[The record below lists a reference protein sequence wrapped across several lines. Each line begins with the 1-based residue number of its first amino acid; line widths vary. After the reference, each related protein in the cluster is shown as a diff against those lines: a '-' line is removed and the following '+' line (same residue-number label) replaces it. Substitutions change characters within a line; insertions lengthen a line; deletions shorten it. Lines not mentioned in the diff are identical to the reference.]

1 MELVNEIL
9 KIDTFLTVTIG
20 IIVVF
25 VGKRM
30 NDSFRFLREFNI
42 PEPVT
47 GGLLFSI
54 LWTLFYFISE
64 IAVEFNMQA
73 RDILLVY
80 FFTTI
85 GINAKFSDLLRGG
98 KPLVLLLLL
107 TIGYIWIQNFIG
119 IGMAALFDQS
129 KEFGLIGGSISLIG
143 GHGTAIAWTP
153 RLVEEYGIQNAMEI
167 GVASATFG
175 LILASSIGG
184 PIARFLIK
192 RDNLKPKKSEALD
205 VGLPH
210 SDHKTVITHFDFLN
224 AVLAIHIA
232 IIVGLFID
240 DILGDIGLQLPIFVS
255 CLFAA
260 ILITNLIPKSFPR
273 LSGRKWPVNDP
284 AVALIADISLGTFI
298 AMSLMSMQLWEL
310 MDLAGPVIAILGA
323 QILFVVLFIFL
334 VVYPVMGKDYQA
346 VVISSGFA
354 GFSMGATPTAIANMT
369 AVTKHYGANHMAFII
384 VPLVGAFFID
394 LTNALIIQFLLG

>member
-1 MELVNEIL
+1 MELINDIL
-9 KIDTFLTVTIG
+9 QIDTFLTVTIG

-25 VGKRM
+25 VGKRI
-30 NDSFRFLREFNI
+30 NDSLQFLREFNI

-54 LWTLFYFISE
+54 LWTLFYLVSE
-64 IAVEFNMQA
+64 ITVEFNMQA

-98 KPLVLLLLL
+98 KPLVLLLAL
-107 TIGYIWIQNFIG
+107 TVGYIWIQNFIG
-119 IGMAALFDQS
+119 ISIATLFDQP

-153 RLVEEYGIQNAMEI
+153 ILAEEYGIRNAMEMGI
-167 GVASATFG
+167 ASATFG

-184 PIARFLIK
+184 PIARYLIK
-192 RDNLKPKKSEALD
+192 RDNLKPIEKEVLD

-210 SDHKTVITHFDFLN
+210 AKKITLITHFDFLN
-224 AVLAIHIA
+224 GVLAIHIA
-232 IIVGLFID
+232 IIVGLFLD
-240 DILGDIGLQLPIFVS
+240 DFLADMGLKLPIFVS

-260 ILITNLIPKSFPR
+260 ILITNLIPKPFSR
-273 LSGRKWPVNDP
+273 ISGRKWPVNDP

-310 MDLAGPVIAILGA
+310 TDLAAPVIAILGA
-323 QILFVVLFIFL
+323 QVIFVVFFIFL
-334 VVYPVMGKDYQA
+334 VVYPMMGKDYQA

-369 AVTKHYGANHMAFII
+369 AVTKHYGASHIAFII

-394 LTNALIIQFLLG
+394 LTNALVIQFLLG